1 MALCA
6 PRASAHAT
14 SLAPD
19 EGGAVNLPMPH
30 PDKPG
35 TSVWLAALAGEVQRL
50 QRQVHQLT
58 ENSEALQ
65 KLVSDVGEGLASNG
79 SGLVPRHAALKAEA
93 MHALPSDGSGS
104 ADLKEES
111 WAARSL
117 RQSSHMHQGP
127 QIEGHA
133 EPGRSTASKFWHTR
147 IDEDD
152 VSPGGVDE
160 ADIRKVR
167 ADLLRVQFGR
177 LDTTKKGYLS
187 PADLADLA
195 ARFGEPLAL
204 DQAELLCRLSPVKS
218 KKSKEMGLRFEAF
231 YMLMS
236 PDDES
241 WEDEVLEAAAAAK
254 RAVRAEAKGRL
265 KAEQERKHLAHQQRI
280 QGLFAMVFDLV
291 TVAVIISNALVMGV
305 SADIMPESNAW
316 DVTEVG
322 FFSFYALEYLIKLR
336 MQGCGGYYTGL
347 EATWNWF
354 DNACLLISLID
365 LVFSYIVVTQSSG
378 GSEPFMLMRMLR
390 LARLARLVRLMR
402 FRMFREL
409 KLMVLGLFSGLRA
422 LAWAIVLLMFTIYTV
437 GVLMRLISDLPEFA
451 SMPNAMFTLFRC
463 FVTDGCVAYDGT
475 PLPEK
480 LRSDLGVPFFVFYI
494 LTTMSVWHHGAE
506 FGSDLGCVLPAK
518 VLKSQGQRKLKEIGD
533 TSAAVCTELKLQFRR
548 FLCEPTVAS
557 HRTLFSRLSE
567 SAQQKL
573 SSLTDESFYRDQAS
587 RRKIAEATYRI
598 LQEDKVSI
606 SRDMFM
612 MWLQDPEFTTMLEEA
627 DVDMSDKFRM
637 FDILDVDMGG
647 ELSADEL
654 VTGLMQLRGDVS
666 KGDIVAIMLKVRHL
680 TYAIDEVQKSLKL
693 GRNGV

>member
-1 MALCA
+1 
-6 PRASAHAT
+6 
-14 SLAPD
+14 
-19 EGGAVNLPMPH
+19 
-30 PDKPG
+30 
-35 TSVWLAALAGEVQRL
+35 
-50 QRQVHQLT
+50 
-58 ENSEALQ
+58 
-65 KLVSDVGEGLASNG
+65 
-79 SGLVPRHAALKAEA
+79 
-93 MHALPSDGSGS
+93 
-104 ADLKEES
+104 
-111 WAARSL
+111 
-117 RQSSHMHQGP
+117 
-127 QIEGHA
+127 
-133 EPGRSTASKFWHTR
+133 
-147 IDEDD
+147 
-152 VSPGGVDE
+152 
-160 ADIRKVR
+160 
-167 ADLLRVQFGR
+167 
-177 LDTTKKGYLS
+177 
-187 PADLADLA
+187 
-195 ARFGEPLAL
+195 
-204 DQAELLCRLSPVKS
+204 
-218 KKSKEMGLRFEAF
+218 
-231 YMLMS
+231 
-236 PDDES
+236 
-241 WEDEVLEAAAAAK
+241 
-254 RAVRAEAKGRL
+254 
-265 KAEQERKHLAHQQRI
+265 
-280 QGLFAMVFDLV
+280 
-291 TVAVIISNALVMGV
+291 
-305 SADIMPESNAW
+305 
-316 DVTEVG
+316 
-322 FFSFYALEYLIKLR
+322 

-494 LTTMSVWHHGAE
+494 LTTMVIGVGLFNLIMAV
-506 FGSDLGCVLPAK
+506 FIDN

-693 GRNGV
+693 GRLDARVRDMRVEQPDRISLPGGREGTGTRLAAEALHSQGPLAAEHTTTLSSALLDVDEDVRELAALTLLATGEASLPCQRRLMRTALNDNASHVQAAAICVLELLSGQLAAADFAAELAAALESDRVSARWGALKALQALGADAVEPYAHQLALLLSDDSWFVRSLATELLLELGPRGAENSQPVLVKALHNLDQEVRRTAAIALGKHGQVASCRASALCTRMLANRPGVKSNDPEVDLSERLDVKTACMWALGQLHPDSVVPLLHHLDDGLFHRNSEYRLAATEALHNLGPAAVELRKDQLGTMASTDRDDRVREAAAVALKHLGL